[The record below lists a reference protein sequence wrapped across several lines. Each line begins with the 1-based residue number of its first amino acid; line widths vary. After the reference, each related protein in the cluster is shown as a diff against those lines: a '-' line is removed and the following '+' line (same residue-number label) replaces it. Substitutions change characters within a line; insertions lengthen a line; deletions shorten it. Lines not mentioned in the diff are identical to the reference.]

1 MDKPL
6 FVFVPGELSQ
16 PVFRQ
21 APPSDFQPAQNS
33 RHMFGADSTIGRTK
47 TGIHS
52 LLIRYLAHYFCG
64 GADVIGD
71 SQLSQS
77 LSDSSR
83 SIGAGPA
90 IPGGR
95 LLPWRART
103 GPDAFPRAQVGAPF
117 RSSCAAEFSFV
128 TGGRR
133 PGAFSSALPQVVLEC
148 AHEFNG
154 HAQTPER
161 SALIPLDL
169 AIRSAA
175 CFEEASTIAKRGS
188 PKERVNFPSRK

>member
-33 RHMFGADSTIGRTK
+33 RHMFRADSTIGRTK

-77 LSDSSR
+77 LSDN
-83 SIGAGPA
+83 G
-90 IPGGR
+90 
-95 LLPWRART
+95 
-103 GPDAFPRAQVGAPF
+103 
-117 RSSCAAEFSFV
+117 RSSVPIAVAVSVQGLQYQE
-128 TGGRR
+128 GGFCH
-133 PGAFSSALPQVVLEC
+133 GALE
-148 AHEFNG
+148 
-154 HAQTPER
+154 PVPML
-161 SALIPLDL
+161 S
-169 AIRSAA
+169 
-175 CFEEASTIAKRGS
+175 RGCRW
-188 PKERVNFPSRK
+188 E